1 MTLYSQIGYTQSLLI
16 ELNFLQYT
24 SWMNFETSDEEFL
37 KMIFTVAINFHVHYV
52 GPIIHF
58 NEGKVYCRS
67 WNSLTQLVLDFA
79 HEY

>member
-1 MTLYSQIGYTQSLLI
+1 
-16 ELNFLQYT
+16 
-24 SWMNFETSDEEFL
+24 MNFETSDEEFL

-67 WNSLTQLVLDFA
+67 
-79 HEY
+79 